1 METGTGPILEVTKV
15 SVLDWV
21 LDCKRALW
29 RTSALVSALANLRL
43 VTIGIP
49 NSAAFLLMRDSS
61 FRNRLDVGSPS
72 WLGMVYDKQIILFF
86 MVIILF
92 RFFLFVFLESIL
104 H

>member
-29 RTSALVSALANLRL
+29 RTSALVSALANSRL

-49 NSAAFLLMRDSS
+49 NSAAFLLMRYSS
-61 FRNRLDVGSPS
+61 FRIRWDAGSPS
-72 WLGMVYDKQIILFF
+72 WLRMLITSRISLFLKESIMF
-86 MVIILF
+86 G
-92 RFFLFVFLESIL
+92 FFLSL